1 MLQAEVMNKDSKSTG
16 TIDLPPE
23 IFGVE
28 IKKSLLHDVIRNYLA
43 NQRQGTAATKTRGLV
58 RGGGR
63 KPYKQKGTGRA
74 RAGSNRSPL
83 WKGGGTVFG
92 PVKRDYS
99 YKVPKKVKW
108 AALGAALS
116 GKYADKEIVVVDDV
130 PVMEPKTKE
139 LAAFLTGL
147 GLNNVL
153 IILHENSKAIQLA
166 ARNIPN
172 VNCATVGQLNVYEI
186 LAHEKLLIT
195 QKTVDRMKEVYLG

>member
-1 MLQAEVMNKDSKSTG
+1 MLQAEVMSKDSKSTG

-28 IKKSLLHDVIRNYLA
+28 VKKVLLHEVIRNYLA

-63 KPYKQKGTGRA
+63 KPYKQKGSGRA

-92 PVKRDYS
+92 PVQRDYS

-116 GKYADKEIVVVDDV
+116 SKYADKEIVVVDDV

-139 LAAFLTGL
+139 MAAFLTGL

-153 IILHENSKAIQLA
+153 IILHENNKAIQLA

-186 LAHEKLLIT
+186 LAHEKLLVT
-195 QKTVDRMKEVYLG
+195 QKTVERMKEVYLG